1 MAKIYTILLLFT
13 FALLVEMNV
22 YGQIA
27 KKNNSVT
34 KTEAIDIADFEMKV
48 FPNPVKSGEYV
59 SIEFAN
65 FNSEKGVSIS
75 IINIIGKQLLNLE
88 IDTANFKLQVA
99 KEKFPAGIYI
109 LKAKQENKIR
119 TVRLNIIN

>member
-1 MAKIYTILLLFT
+1 MAKIYTILLLLPFT
-13 FALLVEMNV
+13 LLTQVDV

-27 KKNNSVT
+27 KKSSPTT
-34 KTEAIDIADFEMKV
+34 KAETTEIADFEMKV

-59 SIEFAN
+59 SIEFNN
-65 FNSEKGVSIS
+65 FSSEKPVSIA

-88 IDTANFKLQVA
+88 IDTAIFKLQIA

-109 LKAKQENKIR
+109 LKAKQDNKIR
-119 TVRLNIIN
+119 TVRLNIVN